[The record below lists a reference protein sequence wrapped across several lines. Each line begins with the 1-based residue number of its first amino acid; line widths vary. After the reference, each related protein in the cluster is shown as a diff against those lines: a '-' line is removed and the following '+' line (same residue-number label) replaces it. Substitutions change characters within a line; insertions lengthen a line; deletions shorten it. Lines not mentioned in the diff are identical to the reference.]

1 MSRQNT
7 QDKKLRIKRKIRAK
21 ISGTEE
27 RPRMT
32 VFRSSSHIYVQL
44 IDDTRSITLATASDI
59 KSKKGTNTENAEKVG
74 KEIAKLA
81 KEKGITSV
89 VFDRN
94 GYKYTGRIKVL
105 AESAR
110 EAGLNF

>member
-1 MSRQNT
+1 MSRQST

-32 VFRSSSHIYVQL
+32 VFRSSAHIYVQL
-44 IDDTRSITLATASDI
+44 IDDTRSMTLASASDI
-59 KSKKGTNTENAEKVG
+59 KSKKGTNIENAETVG

-81 KEKGITSV
+81 TQKGIKSV

-94 GYKYTGRIKVL
+94 GFKYTGRIKVL
-105 AESAR
+105 ADAAR